1 MSEII
6 QNLPLEDVLGDRFG
20 RYSKYIIQE
29 RALPDVRDG
38 LKPVQRRILF
48 SMYSSGN
55 TFDKSFRKSAKT
67 VGDVIGQL
75 HPHGDS
81 SVYDAMVR
89 LSQDWKLRHVLV
101 EMHGNN
107 GSIDNDPPAA
117 MRYTE
122 AKLSLVSEQLLRDLN
137 KNTVDYVPN
146 YDDTEME
153 PMVLPARFPNL
164 LVNGST
170 GISAGYAT
178 DIPPHNLAEVIT
190 ATLKYIDNPDLSVK
204 QLMKYVKGPD
214 FPTGGIVQG
223 IDGIQKAYESGKGKV
238 VIRAKADEESLRNG
252 RKQIIVTEIPYE
264 VNKSNLVKKIDELRA
279 DKKVDGIVE
288 VRDETDRSG
297 LRIAIEVKKDV
308 NTTSILNFLYKNTD
322 LQVAYNFNMVA
333 ISEGRPKL
341 MGIKAILDS
350 YVNHQIEV
358 VSRRTQYDL
367 ANAEERMHIVEGLM
381 KALSVLDEV
390 IAIIRNSKNKRDA
403 KDNLVA
409 EFNFTDAQAEAIVML
424 QLYRLTNTDIVAL
437 QDEHNELKTKI
448 DGLRHILDN
457 HQALLDVIKDELHE
471 IKKQFKSPRLS
482 VIEANITEIKIDKEV
497 IVPSETVM
505 LSLTYDGYIKRT
517 SLRSYNASGEEDI
530 GLKDNDYVLK
540 ILEVNTQD
548 TALIFTNKGRYLYI
562 PVHKL
567 ADIKWKDLGQHVSQI
582 VPIDEDE
589 QVLSCFVLRQF
600 TDKEVIV
607 TTTRNGMIKK
617 SVLANFKSTRIN
629 KPLVAMKLK
638 QGDEVV
644 SVVKLNADDE
654 SSLITLLTHT
664 GMSLTYP
671 QSELP
676 DTGLRAMGV
685 KAINLKDQDCVV
697 MAGTIQPTDTILI
710 ATQRG
715 ALKRISYQVLQIAKR
730 AQRGITLLKELKK
743 QPHRIVDAKICRQD
757 DTKYRITSEQNSHEG
772 QIKEIHLSEQYT
784 NGSFVVDTQT
794 FGDIQQLHVY

>member
-55 TFDKSFRKSAKT
+55 TFDKSFRKSAKA

-548 TALIFTNKGRYLYI
+548 TALVFTNKGRYLYI

-671 QSELP
+671 QAELP

-757 DTKYRITSEQNSHEG
+757 DTKYRIISEQNSHEG